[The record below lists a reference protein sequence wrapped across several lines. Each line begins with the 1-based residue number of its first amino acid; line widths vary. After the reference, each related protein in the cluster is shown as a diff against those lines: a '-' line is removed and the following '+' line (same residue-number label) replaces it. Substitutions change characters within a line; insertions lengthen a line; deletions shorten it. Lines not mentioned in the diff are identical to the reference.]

1 MPQDAEF
8 PSIAR
13 ASKARRKLT
22 QPLENTVFMILVGL
36 VTLLLVG
43 LAGTIWD
50 SHTSM
55 FGLGSNPVCTNAP
68 LNGITLGEAAN
79 NLLPHLRHGA
89 SSYPSA
95 IGVCASRPTAR
106 QRTLV
111 TLTEAPTA
119 LLYLAILLLLGQL
132 LRTVRRAGPFAPA
145 IARRVRFLGWF
156 ILGGYLAVTVGQSV
170 AQSYFVYSVVIDQ
183 IPVVSTAIS
192 TAVNAVLAGI
202 FPPVLIACGLLT
214 LARVMRVGAQMNDD
228 LAGTV

>member
-1 MPQDAEF
+1 VA
-8 PSIAR
+8 
-13 ASKARRKLT
+13 
-22 QPLENTVFMILVGL
+22 
-36 VTLLLVG
+36 LLLVG
-43 LAGTIWD
+43 LVGTVWD

-55 FGLGSNPVCTNAP
+55 FGLGSDSVCTNAS
-68 LNGITLGEAAN
+68 LNGITTGEAAS

-95 IGVCASRPTAR
+95 IGVCASRPTAG

-111 TLTEAPTA
+111 TLTEAPTV

-132 LRTVRRAGPFAPA
+132 LRTVRRAGPFAPV

-156 ILGGYLAVTVGQSV
+156 IPGGYLAVTVGQSV
-170 AQSYFVYSVVIDQ
+170 AQSYFVSSVVTDQ
-183 IPVVSTAIS
+183 VPVVSNAIN
-192 TAVNAVLAGI
+192 TVLGGI

-214 LARVMRVGAQMNDD
+214 LARVMRVGAQMSDD

>member
-1 MPQDAEF
+1 MTGDAEF
-8 PSIAR
+8 AKAR
-13 ASKARRKLT
+13 QTRRKLT

-36 VTLLLVG
+36 LVVLAIG
-43 LAGTIWD
+43 LVSTALD
-50 SHTSM
+50 SHTSI
-55 FGLGSNPVCTNAP
+55 FGLGSEPVCTDAP
-68 LNGITLGEAAN
+68 LNGITTGEAAS

-95 IGVCASRPTAR
+95 IGVCASRPTAG

-111 TLTEAPTA
+111 TLTEAPA
-119 LLYLAILLLLGQL
+119 YVLYLAILLLLGQL

-156 ILGGYLAVTVGQSV
+156 ILGGWLAVTVGQSV
-170 AQSYFVYSVVIDQ
+170 AQSYFVASVLTDQ
-183 IPVVSTAIS
+183 VPFVSNAIN
-192 TAVNAVLAGI
+192 TVLGDI

-214 LARVMRVGAQMNDD
+214 LARVMRVGAQMSDD